1 ERVGLKGKQP
11 KRSASHTAAVTV
23 AAEAGLPGL
32 VLLVWL
38 VAVAVFAAAP
48 RAGAADL
55 GRTAAWTAAALGA
68 IALHSC
74 FYSALL
80 EDAIF
85 WALLAACALC
95 VRGPLVEREQP
106 ARTARVEG
114 RLPR

>member
-1 ERVGLKGKQP
+1 
-11 KRSASHTAAVTV
+11 
-23 AAEAGLPGL
+23 

-38 VAVAVFAAAP
+38 VGVAIFAAAR
-48 RAGAADL
+48 RAGATYL

-85 WALLAACALC
+85 WGLLAACALC
-95 VRGPLVEREQP
+95 VRGPVVEREQP
-106 ARTARVEG
+106 PRTASR
-114 RLPR
+114 PR